1 MRAVHNAGMQF
12 IFGLVARI
20 VRGVLRLLL
29 LALAIAFA
37 LGLLGVA
44 LLSVVFVLLK
54 ALLTWRRPAFVTAIV
69 RFRQAS
75 QQFKRGGWNGP
86 LSGSNG
92 FPPSGEVV
100 DVQVHE
106 VREDGALAH
115 NPKSERP

>member
-12 IFGLVARI
+12 IFSFVGRI
-20 VRGVLRLLL
+20 IRGVLRLLL
-29 LALAIAFA
+29 LSLAIAFA
-37 LGLLGVA
+37 LGLLCVA

-54 ALLTWRRPAFVTAIV
+54 ALVTWRRPAFVTAIV

-92 FPPSGEVV
+92 FSSSGEVV
-100 DVQVHE
+100 DVQAHE
-106 VREDGALAH
+106 VRKDGALAH
-115 NPKSERP
+115 NPKSESP

>member
-1 MRAVHNAGMQF
+1 
-12 IFGLVARI
+12 
-20 VRGVLRLLL
+20 
-29 LALAIAFA
+29 
-37 LGLLGVA
+37 LLGVA

-54 ALLTWRRPAFVTAIV
+54 ALVTWRRPAFVTAIV

-86 LSGSNG
+86 LSGTNG